1 MEIVERRSA
10 AMKLERS
17 MFALE
22 PKCDVKQAGGR
33 SSVKPKSDD
42 IWGWNAH
49 MAWNLDDDREEIQG
63 VPYAQV

>member
-1 MEIVERRSA
+1 MRPLCVAKFSIKLEISDTNMEIVERRSA

-17 MFALE
+17 MFGLE

-42 IWGWNAH
+42 I
-49 MAWNLDDDREEIQG
+49 
-63 VPYAQV
+63 